1 MNPIDEENLNY
12 SLVSPESQKE
22 ENDIDMNAK
31 AYEGV
36 KRVVHSPPVKNK
48 YKRAGKQDNSD
59 NDVIKPRS

>member
-1 MNPIDEENLNY
+1 MMNPIDEENLNY

-22 ENDIDMNAK
+22 ENDIDIDNAK

-48 YKRAGKQDNSD
+48 YKRAG
-59 NDVIKPRS
+59 